1 MSEKNTP
8 LDIVIYIV
16 LALIFISWISNSGSD
31 SSYDGCYDAD
41 PTQWTD
47 MVCE

>member
-1 MSEKNTP
+1 MDNDTNIIWWIIGI
-8 LDIVIYIV
+8 LLFV
-16 LALIFISWISNSGSD
+16 AWISNSGS

-41 PTQWTD
+41 PTQWTE